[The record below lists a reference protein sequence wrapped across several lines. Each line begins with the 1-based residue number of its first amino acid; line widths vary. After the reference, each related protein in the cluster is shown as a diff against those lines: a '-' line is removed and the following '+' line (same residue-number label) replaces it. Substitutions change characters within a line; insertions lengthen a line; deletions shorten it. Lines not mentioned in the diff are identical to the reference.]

1 MRWRSYLELGR
12 VSNLPTVW
20 TNVLAGGVL
29 AGGVVTAR
37 SLAAPLLAGTAFY
50 VGGMFLN
57 DAFDREIDRR
67 ERSDRPIPTGR
78 VGAGEVF
85 AVGFGLLAVGWVLLF
100 LQVERWGYGSR
111 RALLA
116 GAALAGAIVLYN
128 AWHKGNPLGP
138 LLMGLCRAL
147 LYLTAGLALARQPA
161 PAVVAGAV
169 VLLCYLIGLTY
180 VAKQET
186 LTHVANLW
194 PLLFLAAPFLRAIP
208 SLLDSLSVAALY
220 VIFLAW
226 VLYALRMIVRRMSIG
241 KAVVTL
247 IAGISLLDALL
258 IAQAGAEGLAWVAAA
273 GLVLTVLL
281 QRYVRGT

>member
-1 MRWRSYLELGR
+1 MRWRTYLELGR

-20 TNVLAGGVL
+20 TNVLAGAVL
-29 AGGVVTAR
+29 AGGLVTPRA
-37 SLAAPLLAGTAFY
+37 LAAPLAAGTAFY

-57 DAFDREIDRR
+57 DAFDREVDRR
-67 ERSDRPIPTGR
+67 ERADRPIPTGR
-78 VGAGEVF
+78 IGAGEVF
-85 AVGFGLLAVGWVLLF
+85 AVGFALLAAGWLLLL
-100 LQVERWGYGSR
+100 LQVARWGYGGP

-138 LLMGLCRAL
+138 VLMGLTRAL
-147 LYLTAGLALARQPA
+147 LYLTAGLAVTARPSS
-161 PAVVAGAV
+161 AVMVGAV

-186 LTHVANLW
+186 LTHLPNTW
-194 PLLFLAAPFLRAIP
+194 PLVFLAAPFLYAAP
-208 SLLDSLSVAALY
+208 TLLDNPSGAVLY
-220 VIFLAW
+220 VAFLAW
-226 VLYALRMIVRRMSIG
+226 VLYALRMLVRRMSIG

-247 IAGISLLDALL
+247 IAGISLLDAVL
-258 IAQAGAEGLAWVAAA
+258 IAGTGAQGLAWIAA
-273 GLVLTVLL
+273 GGLVVTVAL

>member
-1 MRWRSYLELGR
+1 
-12 VSNLPTVW
+12 
-20 TNVLAGGVL
+20 
-29 AGGVVTAR
+29 VV
-37 SLAAPLLAGTAFY
+37 AGTAFY

-78 VGAGEVF
+78 IGAGEVF
-85 AVGFGLLAVGWVLLF
+85 GVGFGLLAAGWVLLF

-116 GAALAGAIVLYN
+116 GAALAAAIVLYN
-128 AWHKGNPLGP
+128 SWHKGNPLGP
-138 LLMGLCRAL
+138 VLMGLCRAL
-147 LYLTAGLALARQPA
+147 LYLTAGLAVAQRPG
-161 PAVVAGAV
+161 PAVVAGAL

-194 PLLFLAAPFLRAIP
+194 PLVFLAAPFLYAAP
-208 SLLDSLSVAALY
+208 SLLDNLSVAALY
-220 VIFLAW
+220 VLFLAW
-226 VLYALRMIVRRMSIG
+226 VLYALRMLVRRMSIG

-258 IAQAGAEGLAWVAAA
+258 IARAGAQPLAWVAAG
-273 GLVLTVLL
+273 GLVVTVFF
-281 QRYVRGT
+281 QRYIRGT